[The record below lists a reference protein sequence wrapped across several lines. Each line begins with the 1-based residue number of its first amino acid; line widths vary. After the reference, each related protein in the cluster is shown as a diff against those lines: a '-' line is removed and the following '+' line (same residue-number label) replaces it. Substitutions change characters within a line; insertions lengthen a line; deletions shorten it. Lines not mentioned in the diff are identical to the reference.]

1 MNAKR
6 IFLSIL
12 LGMVSIGMEARD
24 IPFIGAQVFIEPG
37 QTDSDVSGWFR
48 TMKDCGMKA
57 CRIRMFESYCH
68 GKDGWDFSLFD
79 RAFDYAHENG
89 IGVFATIFP
98 DMEGNGIGGFKF
110 PVDAVHEKTVNAF
123 TDALVAHFKDHP
135 ALKAWVLINE
145 PGVEGVLPDEPFT
158 NARFEEWKKSHPH
171 KTFTPEG
178 YPVLVHFDTER
189 FLLEYN
195 TDYLAS
201 IARRVRAIDPAHQIH
216 VNNHQIFRNAAEYDF
231 PAWREF
237 LSSLGASAHPS
248 WHFGY
253 FPRERYNLAMAANC
267 DIIRSGAG
275 PIPWLI
281 TELQAGNNTYSA
293 FNAFCPTPEELAQ
306 WMWTGIG
313 EGAGGVIFWTLNPR
327 GVGGEAGEW
336 ALLNMQGGVSAR
348 SEVARKTALAISS
361 NADIF
366 ANAMPL
372 ESPVS
377 ILYARE
383 SLWAEKQVQL
393 GDLTDSDYEGRHE
406 GGVMKSAVA
415 MYQAL
420 MEHGLKPQFGE
431 MGEYDWTRE
440 DYSGKA
446 VIISGQVCIPRHYYA
461 SLRSFV
467 EKGGTL
473 LVEGLSFF
481 YDEYMSDVFGHG
493 FPLSDVF
500 GATLEEVFCSPG
512 DQKIDVGGRKMW
524 VHLWEGILNADGRKT
539 RRADHAY
546 GRGRVV
552 WIPSMIGLGAVRKG
566 AVKKLSAIIRD
577 AIRVEEQP
585 LSFSRYGKGLSLQVL
600 CSGKTFVSVVS
611 NSGHQGKVVR
621 IKTGLRRGKTLFSQA
636 PDGKRCRH
644 FGKYVFLPAGATVVD
659 CWE

>member
-1 MNAKR
+1 MSAKR
-6 IFLSIL
+6 ILIGIL
-12 LGMVSIGMEARD
+12 LGMVSIGMTARD
-24 IPFIGAQVFIEPG
+24 LPFIGAQVFIEPG
-37 QTDSDVSGWFR
+37 QTDSDVSGWFS

-68 GKDGWDFSLFD
+68 GENGWDFSLFD
-79 RAFDYAHENG
+79 RAFNYAQENG
-89 IGVFATIFP
+89 IEVFATIFP

-110 PVDAVHEKTVNAF
+110 PVDAAHEKTVNAF

-145 PGVEGVLPDEPFT
+145 PGVEGVLPDQPFT
-158 NARFEEWKKSHPH
+158 KARFEEWKKAHPH
-171 KTFTPEG
+171 KEFTPEG

-195 TDYLAS
+195 SGYLAS
-201 IARRVRAIDPAHQIH
+201 IAARVRAIDPVHQIH

-253 FPRERYNLAMAANC
+253 FGRERYNLAMAANC
-267 DIIRSGAG
+267 DIIRSGAS

-293 FNAFCPTPEELAQ
+293 YNAFCPTPEELAQ

-336 ALLNMQGGVSAR
+336 SLLNMQGGMSER
-348 SEVARKTALAISS
+348 SEVAKKTAKAISS
-361 NADIF
+361 YADIF
-366 ANAMPL
+366 ADAKPL

-377 ILYARE
+377 ILYTRE

-393 GDLTDSDYEGRHE
+393 GDLTDSAYEGRHE
-406 GGVMKSAVA
+406 GGVMKGSAA

-420 MEHGLKPQFGE
+420 MERGLKPQFGE
-431 MGEYDWTRE
+431 MGEYDWTLD

-446 VIISGQVCIPRHYYA
+446 IILSGQICIPRHYYA
-461 SLRSFV
+461 PLRNFV

-500 GATLEEVFCSPG
+500 GATLEEVFCNPG
-512 DQKIDVGGRKMW
+512 DTRMDIGGRKMW
-524 VHLWEGILNADGRKT
+524 VHLWNGVLKADNLKT
-539 RRADHAY
+539 RRLDHSF

-552 WIPSMIGLGAVRKG
+552 WIPSMIGLGAVREG
-566 AVKKLSAIIRD
+566 TVKELSALLTD
-577 AIRVEEQP
+577 ALKIEGAP
-585 LSFSRYGKGLSLQVL
+585 ISFSRYKEGLSLQAL
-600 CSGKTFVSVVS
+600 SSGNGLVSVVS
-611 NSGHQGKVVR
+611 NSGKRCRVVR
-621 IKTGLRRGKTLFSQA
+621 IKTGLSRSKTIFTQA
-636 PDGKRCRH
+636 PDGKSCRH
-644 FGKYVFLPAGATVVD
+644 FGKYIILPAGATSVD
-659 CWE
+659 FWE

>member
-1 MNAKR
+1 MA
-6 IFLSIL
+6 
-12 LGMVSIGMEARD
+12 ED

-37 QTDSDVSGWFR
+37 QKDSDVAGWFR
-48 TMKDCGMKA
+48 TMKECGMKA

-68 GKDGWDFSLFD
+68 GTDSWDFSLFD
-79 RAFDYAHENG
+79 RAFDYALENG
-89 IGVFATIFP
+89 IEVYATIFP

-110 PVDAVHEKTVNAF
+110 PVDDAHEKTVNAF

-135 ALKAWVLINE
+135 ALGAWVLVNE
-145 PGVEGVLPDEPFT
+145 PGVEGELPDQPFT
-158 NARFEEWKKSHPH
+158 NARFEKWKQAHPH
-171 KTFTPEG
+171 ERFTPEG

-195 TDYLAS
+195 SEYLSS
-201 IARRVRAIDPAHQIH
+201 IARRVRAIDPVHQIH

-237 LSSLGASAHPS
+237 LSTLGASAHPS

-253 FPRERYNLAMAANC
+253 FSRDRYNLAMAANC

-293 FNAFCPTPEELAQ
+293 FNAFCPSPEELAQ

-327 GVGGEAGEW
+327 GIGGEAGEW
-336 ALLNMQGGVSAR
+336 ALLNMQGGMSGR
-348 SEVARKTALAISS
+348 SEVARKTALALSS
-361 NADIF
+361 NASIF
-366 ANAMPL
+366 ACAKPL

-377 ILYARE
+377 VLYTRE

-393 GDLTDSDYEGRHE
+393 GDLSDPLYEGRHE
-406 GGVMKSAVA
+406 GGAMKSAVA
-415 MYQAL
+415 MYEAL
-420 MEHGLKPQFGE
+420 MELGLKPLLGE
-431 MGEYDWTRE
+431 MGEYCWTRE

-446 VIISGQVCIPRHYYA
+446 VILSGQVCIPRRYYA
-461 SLRSFV
+461 PLRNFV

-500 GATLEEVFCSPG
+500 GATLEEVFCTPG
-512 DQKIDVGGRKMW
+512 DTRKDIGGRKMW
-524 VHLWEGILNADGRKT
+524 VHLWEGILKADGRKT
-539 RRADHAY
+539 RRIDHAY

-552 WIPSMIGLGAVRKG
+552 WIPSMIGLGAVRE
-566 AVKKLSAIIRD
+566 ATVKDLSALLKE
-577 AIRVEEQP
+577 ALKTGEQP
-585 LSFSRYGKGLSLQVL
+585 ICFSRYGKGLSLQVL
-600 CSGKTFVSVVS
+600 RSGNGLVSVVS
-611 NSGHQGKVVR
+611 NSGRRCKAVRLKTALKYGKS
-621 IKTGLRRGKTLFSQA
+621 IFTQA
-636 PDGKRCRH
+636 PEGKSCRR
-644 FGKYVFLPAGATVVD
+644 FGKILILPPGATSVD
-659 CWE
+659 FWE